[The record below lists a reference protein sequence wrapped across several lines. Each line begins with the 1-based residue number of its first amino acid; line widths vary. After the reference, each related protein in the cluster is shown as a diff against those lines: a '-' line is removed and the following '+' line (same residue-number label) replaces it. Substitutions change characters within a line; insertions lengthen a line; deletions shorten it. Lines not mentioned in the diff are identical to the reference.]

1 MLRLGACEHHLSTDE
16 NEQYE
21 FRILQAIYE
30 TREELRLV
38 GGEFDVREGK
48 TLEANWKLAIRHS
61 DHVANA
67 EVLKRDLFRHSAE
80 LYDSRIFPGCD
91 FGLILL
97 LGSED
102 NHFTRL
108 ENEGSRFRVS

>member
-48 TLEANWKLAIRHS
+48 TLEANWKLATATMLLMRKSLNVTFSATAQSPMIR
-61 DHVANA
+61 AY
-67 EVLKRDLFRHSAE
+67 FRAA
-80 LYDSRIFPGCD
+80 
-91 FGLILL
+91 IL
-97 LGSED
+97 D
-102 NHFTRL
+102 
-108 ENEGSRFRVS
+108 